1 MKTSMGLGL
10 SVVLMWLTPLVEA
23 SERFE
28 RSLMITSRAAL
39 ERDGAAQLGELVLEP
54 EINLRFTDNVSVTAI
69 TRTRLDLAN
78 RLEPGQPSNRNRSQ
92 PSSRVFWGDETDTE
106 LRELFADLT
115 LGASYLRIGKQQV
128 VWGEAD
134 GLKVLDQVNPQS
146 FREFILADF
155 EDSRIPLWMVNAE
168 IPVGRAHSLQ
178 LLWIPDTTYHDVPE
192 ADAKFAFSSS
202 RLVPTLPAGVPI
214 ASITRE
220 RPSDLVKD
228 SDVGMRLSSF
238 LGGWQLSFNYLY
250 HYFDQAVVRRDLTAA
265 GVALSSSYERTH
277 LVGGTFNYATGD
289 FVLRGE
295 AGYSSDRYFLSD
307 RPGDRDG
314 VVRSAEFG
322 TVLGVD
328 WSGLTN
334 TLISAQLFQ
343 SSAFDHGR
351 AMTRDRH
358 ERSASLLFRRDLRNQ
373 TITTELLWI
382 HSISDGDGVA
392 QVQVRYAIR
401 SQIELFAGMD
411 VFYGSSNGLFG
422 QFDARDRLT
431 FGIEVG
437 L

>member
-1 MKTSMGLGL
+1 MKTPTALGV
-10 SVVLMWLTPLVEA
+10 SAVLMLSTPWVDA

-54 EINLRFTDNVSVTAI
+54 EINLRLTDNVSVTAI
-69 TRTRLDLAN
+69 TRTRLDIAN
-78 RLEPGQPSNRNRSQ
+78 RLEPGESSNRSRSQ
-92 PSSRVFWGDETDTE
+92 LSSRLFWGDETDTE

-115 LGASYLRIGKQQV
+115 LGTSYLRIGKQQV

-146 FREFILADF
+146 FREFILVDF

-168 IPVGRAHSLQ
+168 IPVGQAHSMQ

-192 ADAKFAFSSS
+192 AGAKFAFSSS
-202 RLVPTLPAGVPI
+202 RLVPTPPAGVPI
-214 ASITRE
+214 SSITRE
-220 RPSDLVKD
+220 RPSDLVRD
-228 SDVGMRLSSF
+228 SDVGMRFSSF

-250 HYFDQAVVRRDLTAA
+250 HYFDQAVVRRDLTPA
-265 GVALSSSYERTH
+265 GIAVSSSYERTH
-277 LVGGTFNYATGD
+277 LVGGTFNHAVGD
-289 FVLRGE
+289 FVIRGE

-307 RPGDRDG
+307 RPGDSDG
-314 VVRSAEFG
+314 VVKSAQLG
-322 TVLGVD
+322 AVLGVD

-343 SSAFDHGR
+343 SSTFDHVS

-358 ERSASLLFRRDLRNQ
+358 ERNASVLFRRDLRNE
-373 TITTELLWI
+373 TIITELLWI
-382 HSISDGDGVA
+382 QSVNDGDGV
-392 QVQVRYAIR
+392 VQAEVRYAIR
-401 SQIELFAGMD
+401 GNVEIFAGVD
-411 VFYGSSNGLFG
+411 VFYGSSDGLFG